1 MSHFRLWAALALL
14 GLSTISVMADGV
26 CVGAPS
32 RHVPTIFKIPISKNL
47 GARLPMKQA
56 VYVYRKA
63 SSISSPSAPSGA
75 ALPMS
80 MKSDKGWSEA
90 TRLDSA
96 PSRKIAR
103 CSCLCVPIFPS
114 IAVCL
119 NKPTR
124 GKHAT
129 AFVIFNCIAIA
140 NVGIVKPYIDACI
153 HSFCI
158 VHVNG
163 LNNFNYSKY
172 FGRPSD
178 PSHKQHNICEFG
190 ISGATTSGRSS
201 TSTSVA
207 SETSPASSPVPSS
220 GITSGAAAGIGIG
233 VAIVVVAVAVIAF
246 CLLRN
251 RKKQAAPRHSIEIS
265 KPLPGS
271 GPTYPTRD
279 GPERDRD
286 SYDKYGH
293 DIEMTSHRY
302 EDMIPSQQPRN
313 MV

>member
-1 MSHFRLWAALALL
+1 MSQFRLWAALALL
-14 GLSTISVMADGV
+14 GLITISVMADGV

-32 RHVPTIFKIPISKNL
+32 RHVPTIFKIHISKNL

-56 VYVYRKA
+56 VYVYHKA
-63 SSISSPSAPSGA
+63 LSTSSLSAPSGA
-75 ALPMS
+75 APPMS
-80 MKSDKGWSEA
+80 MKSDKGQADKLPAARVSASPSSPASTSASTSQPAASTPPPSSSSTVSPSPTSASPSLTSRPASTPPALSTSTTSTTPSTSAAPVTPA
-90 TRLDSA
+90 TS
-96 PSRKIAR
+96 STI
-103 CSCLCVPIFPS
+103 S
-114 IAVCL
+114 
-119 NKPTR
+119 
-124 GKHAT
+124 
-129 AFVIFNCIAIA
+129 
-140 NVGIVKPYIDACI
+140 
-153 HSFCI
+153 
-158 VHVNG
+158 
-163 LNNFNYSKY
+163 
-172 FGRPSD
+172 
-178 PSHKQHNICEFG
+178 
-190 ISGATTSGRSS
+190 SGATTTGRSS
-201 TSTSVA
+201 TSTSAA
-207 SETSPASSPVPSS
+207 SETSPTSSPVPSS

-279 GPERDRD
+279 ERDRDRD

-302 EDMIPSQQPRN
+302 EDMISSQQPRN

>member
-1 MSHFRLWAALALL
+1 MSQFRLWAALALL
-14 GLSTISVMADGV
+14 GLITISVMADGV
-26 CVGAPS
+26 CV
-32 RHVPTIFKIPISKNL
+32 NL

-56 VYVYRKA
+56 VYVYHKA
-63 SSISSPSAPSGA
+63 LSTSSPSAPSGA
-75 ALPMS
+75 APPMS
-80 MKSDKGWSEA
+80 MKSDMGWLEA
-90 TRLDSA
+90 TRLGSA
-96 PSRKIAR
+96 WASRALETSID
-103 CSCLCVPIFPS
+103 L
-114 IAVCL
+114 IAVSL

-129 AFVIFNCIAIA
+129 TFVIFDCITIA
-140 NVGIVKPYIDACI
+140 NVGIAKPYIEACI
-153 HSFCI
+153 HSSCI
-158 VHVNG
+158 IH
-163 LNNFNYSKY
+163 
-172 FGRPSD
+172 
-178 PSHKQHNICEFG
+178 
-190 ISGATTSGRSS
+190 SGATTTGRSS
-201 TSTSVA
+201 TSTSAA
-207 SETSPASSPVPSS
+207 SETSPTSSPIPSS

-279 GPERDRD
+279 ERDRDRD

>member
-1 MSHFRLWAALALL
+1 MSHFRLWAAMALL

-26 CVGAPS
+26 CV
-32 RHVPTIFKIPISKNL
+32 PTCADNIQNTHFKEL
-47 GARLPMKQA
+47 GC
-56 VYVYRKA
+56 
-63 SSISSPSAPSGA
+63 SAA
-75 ALPMS
+75 N
-80 MKSDKGWSEA
+80 EA
-90 TRLDSA
+90 G
-96 PSRKIAR
+96 
-103 CSCLCVPIFPS
+103 CLCASQGFVDLVAECSVRSCAANVDEIRQG
-114 IAVCL
+114 IAVSL

-129 AFVIFNCIAIA
+129 TFVIFDWISITNVSIA
-140 NVGIVKPYIDACI
+140 KLYIDACI
-153 HSFCI
+153 RSF
-158 VHVNG
+158 
-163 LNNFNYSKY
+163 LTPATS
-172 FGRPSD
+172 STT
-178 PSHKQHNICEFG
+178 S
-190 ISGATTSGRSS
+190 SGATTSSRSS

-251 RKKQAAPRHSIEIS
+251 RKQQAAPRHSIEIS

-279 GPERDRD
+279 DRERDRD